1 MKAIQ
6 FDGVRVAL
14 RDVAVPERPGE
25 SLVRVVEAGVC
36 NTDLEIV
43 RGYAGFR
50 GTLGHEFVGVV
61 ERSPELDLV
70 GARVVGEI
78 NCGCGTCD
86 LCIVGDP
93 RHCRTRTVLGIVNRD
108 GAFAE
113 YVSLPVENLVRVP
126 DSIATDQAV
135 FAEPLAAACEI
146 LEQVPLDK
154 GMRVALIGDGK
165 LAQLIGR
172 VLATTGADLII
183 FGRHEAKL
191 SLLRDCGLRT
201 ALSADISTS
210 EGSATPDVRA
220 SFDVVV
226 EASGSPSGFALAQD
240 LVRPRGTIVLKS
252 TIKDD
257 VPFDARRLIVDEVT
271 LIGSRCGRLAT
282 ALSLLESGRVSVSSL
297 ISKRMSIEDGG
308 GVLDAAESPGTLK
321 VLVKVSDE

>member
-1 MKAIQ
+1 MKAIR
-6 FDGVRVAL
+6 FDGERVSL
-14 RDVAVPERPGE
+14 DDIPVPERAGE
-25 SLVRVVEAGVC
+25 ALVRVLTAGVC

-61 ERSPELDLV
+61 ERSPTPDLV
-70 GARVVGEI
+70 GTRIVGEI
-78 NCGCGTCD
+78 NCGCGRCA
-86 LCIVGDP
+86 LCEEGDP
-93 RHCRTRTVLGIVNRD
+93 RHCRDRTVLGIVNRD
-108 GAFAE
+108 GAFGE

-146 LEQVPLDK
+146 LEQVAIV
-154 GMRVALIGDGK
+154 GEMRVALIGDGK

-172 VLATTGADLII
+172 VLATTGASIRV

-191 SLLRDCGLRT
+191 VLLEECGLRT
-201 ALSADISTS
+201 ALSADVLNPD
-210 EGSATPDVRA
+210 GSATSDVRA

-226 EASGSPSGFALAQD
+226 EASGSSSGFAFAQD

-271 LIGSRCGRLAT
+271 LVGSRCGRLAT
-282 ALSLLESGRVSVSSL
+282 ALALLESGRVSVSSL
-297 ISKRMSIEDGG
+297 ISARMSIDDGG
-308 GVLDAAESPGTLK
+308 DVIKRAESPGTLK
-321 VLVKVSDE
+321 VLVTVSEE